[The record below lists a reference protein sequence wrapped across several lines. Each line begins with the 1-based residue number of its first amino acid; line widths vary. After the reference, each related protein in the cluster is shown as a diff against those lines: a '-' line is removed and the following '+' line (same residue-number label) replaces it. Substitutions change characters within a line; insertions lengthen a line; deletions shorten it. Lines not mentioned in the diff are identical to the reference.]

1 MQALL
6 DVVAPVFLVIGAGY
20 FAVWKGFFSD
30 GGVDALM
37 KFTQN
42 FAIPCLL
49 FSALSSIDLDKGFDI
64 PLLLSFYTGAASGF
78 LLGLVLGRLLIG
90 RPWPDAVAIGFCC
103 MFSNSVLLGL
113 PITELAYGADAL
125 VGNYAIVALHAPFC
139 YFVGVTA
146 MEIVRGA
153 GMSPLGTSLHV
164 SKAMFNNA
172 LIVGI
177 VLGLLVNMFGIGIPG
192 VLSDAID
199 LLSAAAL
206 PAALFGLG
214 GVLVRYKPEGDL
226 KAIALICIVSLLVH
240 PVISWSTASAMAIDR
255 DAFRSVVLTATMAPG
270 ANTYIFAN
278 MYGTARRAAASSVL
292 FGTAL
297 SVFTVWLWLLVLP

>member
-6 DVVAPVFLVIGAGY
+6 DVVIPVFLVIGAGY
-20 FAVWKGFFSD
+20 LAVWRGFFSD
-30 GGVDALM
+30 DGVDALM

-49 FSALSSIDLDKGFDI
+49 FDALSSIDLDRGFDL
-64 PLLLSFYTGAASGF
+64 PLLVSFYFGATCGF
-78 LLGLVLGRLLIG
+78 LLGLALARLLAG
-90 RPWPDAVAIGFCC
+90 RPWPDAIAIGFCC

-113 PITELAYGADAL
+113 PITELAYGAEAL

-139 YFVGVTA
+139 YLIGVAA
-146 MEIVRGA
+146 MEFARGA
-153 GMSPLGTSLHV
+153 GTSPVNALLHV
-164 SKAMFNNA
+164 GKAMFKNA

-177 VLGLLVNMFGIGIPG
+177 VLGLLVNVLEIGVTG
-192 VLSDAID
+192 VLSDAVE
-199 LLSAAAL
+199 LLARAAL

-226 KAIALICIVSLLVH
+226 RAIALVCIVSLLVH
-240 PVISWSTASAMAIDR
+240 PASSWSVASVMAIER
-255 DAFRSVVLTATMAPG
+255 DALRSVVLTAAMAPG

-278 MYGTARRAAASSVL
+278 MYGTARRAVASSVL

>member
-6 DVVAPVFLVIGAGY
+6 DVVMPVFLVIGAGY
-20 FAVWKGFFSD
+20 FAVWRGVFSES
-30 GGVDALM
+30 GIDALM

-49 FSALSSIDLDKGFDI
+49 FNALSSIDLDKGFDL
-64 PLLLSFYTGAASGF
+64 PLLFSFYTGAASGF
-78 LLGLVLGRLLIG
+78 VLGLVLGRLLIG

-113 PITELAYGADAL
+113 PITELAYGVDAL
-125 VGNYAIVALHAPFC
+125 AGNYAIVALHAPFC

-153 GMSPLGTSLHV
+153 GKSPLHAALHV
-164 SKAMFNNA
+164 CEAMFNNA
-172 LIVGI
+172 LIVGA
-177 VLGLLVNMFGIGIPG
+177 VLGLLVNVFEIGVPG

-199 LLSAAAL
+199 LLSRAAL

-240 PVISWSTASAMAIDR
+240 PVISWSMASAMAIDR
-255 DAFRSVVLTATMAPG
+255 DAFRSVVLTAAMAPG
-270 ANTYIFAN
+270 ASTYIFAN
-278 MYGTARRAAASSVL
+278 MFGTARRAVASSVL

-297 SVFTVWLWLLVLP
+297 SVVSLWLWLLVLP